1 MNLGTRPYSKALAAL
16 LGMYIVA
23 LAGCHDDLELYVP
36 PDAAPSD
43 ATGPDARGDAVA
55 DALPPEDATLD
66 ATPGTDS
73 GTDSSGRD
81 AGVDS
86 SPDVGTDT
94 GADAAGDAA
103 GDAGA
108 DAADDGAADAADASA
123 DAADDGADGA
133 ACPVTVF
140 NVVNSGASAYT
151 INGVDNPTLS
161 VCRGMTFTFN
171 ISSTGHPFFLKSIQG
186 SGTGDAYTDGV
197 TNNGVDTGTI
207 TWTVSGAAPTP
218 LFYNCEFHPAMTGQ
232 INVN

>member
-1 MNLGTRPYSKALAAL
+1 MRRGMNLGTRPYSKALAAL

-73 GTDSSGRD
+73 GTDASGRD

-94 GADAAGDAA
+94 GTDAAGDAA
-103 GDAGA
+103 G
-108 DAADDGAADAADASA
+108 
-123 DAADDGADGA
+123 DDGADGA

-171 ISSTGHPFFLKSIQG
+171 ISST
-186 SGTGDAYTDGV
+186 A
-197 TNNGVDTGTI
+197 
-207 TWTVSGAAPTP
+207 
-218 LFYNCEFHPAMTGQ
+218 
-232 INVN
+232 